1 MDEGSGA
8 LVALILAPLFVA
20 VGIYLIW
27 YSRRRKKMLAA
38 FAKTHQLMLRP
49 EYKEE
54 IQKTLDSCFSIN
66 NGSVVRSFGQLS
78 SLVFGESIWFFRTV
92 ELLDLNPH
100 AIWFFRTVELL
111 DLNPH
116 AQSYS
121 THFSRIA
128 VLFNILTDHDE
139 FFLLDKSR
147 HASRRLP
154 GSKLPDPHIA
164 DLVKRSAMSCKARHP
179 ISVTL
184 TGGYGLIYFEPLV
197 TGGETISDINSLYC
211 IAKNIREKLS
221 EDA

>member
-8 LVALILAPLFVA
+8 LVAWILAPLFVA

-38 FAKTHQLMLRP
+38 FAKTHQLMPRP

-54 IQKTLDSCFSIN
+54 IQKTLDSCFSIK
-66 NGSVVRSFGQLS
+66 NGGVVRSFGQLS
-78 SLVFGESIWFFRTV
+78 SIVFGESIWIFRTV

-100 AIWFFRTVELL
+100 S
-111 DLNPH
+111 
-116 AQSYS
+116 QSYS

-139 FFLLDKSR
+139 FFILNKSG
-147 HASRRLP
+147 HANQRLP

-164 DLVKRSAMSCKARHP
+164 GLVKRSAVSCEARHP

-184 TGGYGLIYFEPLV
+184 TGGYGLIYFDPLV
-197 TGGETISDINSLYC
+197 TGGETKSDINSLYC
-211 IAKNIREKLS
+211 IAKDMREKLS
-221 EDA
+221 GDA

>member
-8 LVALILAPLFVA
+8 LVAWILAPLFVA

-54 IQKTLDSCFSIN
+54 IQKTLDSCFSIK

-78 SLVFGESIWFFRTV
+78 SLGFGES
-92 ELLDLNPH
+92 
-100 AIWFFRTVELL
+100 IWFFRTVELL

-139 FFLLDKSR
+139 FFILDKTR
-147 HASRRLP
+147 HASQRLP

-184 TGGYGLIYFEPLV
+184 TGGYCLIYFEPLV
-197 TGGETISDINSLYC
+197 TGGETKSDINSLYC

-221 EDA
+221 GDA

>member
-8 LVALILAPLFVA
+8 LVAWILAPLFVA

-27 YSRRRKKMLAA
+27 YSRRRKKMLAT

-54 IQKTLDSCFSIN
+54 IQKTLDSCFSIK
-66 NGSVVRSFGQLS
+66 NGSVVRNFGQLS
-78 SLVFGESIWFFRTV
+78 SLVFGES
-92 ELLDLNPH
+92 
-100 AIWFFRTVELL
+100 IWFFRTVELL

-139 FFLLDKSR
+139 FFILDKSG
-147 HASRRLP
+147 HASQRLP

-164 DLVKRSAMSCKARHP
+164 GLVKRSAVSCKARHP

-184 TGGYGLIYFEPLV
+184 IGGHGLIYFEPLV

-211 IAKNIREKLS
+211 IAKDMREKLS
-221 EDA
+221 ENA